1 MPYTNPIYYYANRGG
16 IPRIE
21 SQSVAVNGTENVAF
35 TFSSDIRFARNY
47 SGLVLVKLS
56 QAVPSGTTTT
66 LPVVFTSADGGTRP
80 LVGKGGAAVTAA
92 DITGTGIYL
101 VYYENGTLQLM

>member
-1 MPYTNPIYYYANRGG
+1 MAIANPIFYYANRVG

-21 SQSVAVNGTENVAF
+21 SQSVTVGTSDVAF
-35 TFSSDIRFARNY
+35 SFSSDIRFSRNY
-47 SGLVLVKLS
+47 SGLVLVKLNQS
-56 QAVPSGTTTT
+56 IPTGTTTT
-66 LPVVFTSADGGTRP
+66 LPVVFTSTVGGAKP
-80 LVGKGGAAVTAA
+80 LTGKGGAAVTVA